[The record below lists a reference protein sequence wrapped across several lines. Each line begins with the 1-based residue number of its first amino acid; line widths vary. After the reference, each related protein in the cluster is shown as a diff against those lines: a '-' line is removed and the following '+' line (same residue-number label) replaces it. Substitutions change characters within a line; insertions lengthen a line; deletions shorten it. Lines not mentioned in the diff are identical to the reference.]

1 MLTFTPLSGAA
12 KSSRTSPLAYL
23 LQVDDIN
30 ILLDCGSPD
39 WCPEPPSSENAGD
52 GATENKFHWERY
64 CDKLKEWVFRSAI
77 YAVRFNFRC
86 FNDSFRIAPTV
97 DLVLLS
103 HGDLPHSGLY
113 PYAYSRWGLKAPAY
127 STLPVQAMARIAATE
142 EVDGI
147 RDEEDVGGAEE
158 QATLGN
164 DGDVPMRDPSNSSQ
178 DGQPEEGSL
187 PQPRVSQGKYVAT
200 PQEVHDSFDAV
211 NTLRYSQPA
220 HLSGK
225 NKAFYP
231 PAHLKPYF
239 VAGRCQGLT
248 ITPFNAGHTLG
259 GTIWKIRSPAVGTIV
274 YAVNMNHM
282 RERHL
287 DGTVLISGAGGT
299 VFEPLARPDLLI
311 TDADR
316 ANVIGSRRKDRDA
329 ALIGIRVL
337 LIS

>member
-12 KSSRTSPLAYL
+12 KSSRNSPLAYL

-39 WCPEPPSSENAGD
+39 WCPEPTPSENGGD
-52 GATENKFHWERY
+52 GGAENKFPWEQY
-64 CDKLKEWVFRSAI
+64 CDKLKEWVVHDTQPGLTSG
-77 YAVRFNFRC
+77 VE
-86 FNDSFRIAPTV
+86 FNDLYRIAPSV

-147 RDEEDVGGAEE
+147 RDEEDVGGPEE
-158 QATLGN
+158 QATPEN
-164 DGDVPMRDPSNSSQ
+164 DGDVPMRDPSDSSQ
-178 DGQPEEGSL
+178 DGQPEENSL
-187 PQPRVSQGKYVAT
+187 PRPHVPKGKYVAT

-225 NKAFYP
+225 SKPLA
-231 PAHLKPYF
+231 PAQLKPYLYF
-239 VAGRCQGLT
+239 RTMSGFDDNSVQWWTYVRRHNLEDSLSGCWDDRLRGEYEPHARA
-248 ITPFNAGHTLG
+248 PSRRN
-259 GTIWKIRSPAVGTIV
+259 SPHQWCWRYRLRAVGT
-274 YAVNMNHM
+274 
-282 RERHL
+282 
-287 DGTVLISGAGGT
+287 T
-299 VFEPLARPDLLI
+299 
-311 TDADR
+311 
-316 ANVIGSRRKDRDA
+316 
-329 ALIGIRVL
+329 
-337 LIS
+337 

>member
-1 MLTFTPLSGAA
+1 
-12 KSSRTSPLAYL
+12 LAYL

-39 WCPEPPSSENAGD
+39 WCPEPSSSENAGD
-52 GATENKFHWERY
+52 DVTENKFHWEQY
-64 CDKLKEWVFRSAI
+64 CDKLKEWVFRYMRSGPTSGVD
-77 YAVRFNFRC
+77 Y
-86 FNDSFRIAPTV
+86 SFRIAPTV

-158 QATLGN
+158 QATPGTE
-164 DGDVPMRDPSNSSQ
+164 GDVPMRDPSNSSQ

-187 PQPRVSQGKYVAT
+187 PQLHVPTGKYVAT

-220 HLSGK
+220 HLSGE
-225 NKAFYP
+225 NKALYP
-231 PAHLKPYF
+231 QH
-239 VAGRCQGLT
+239 
-248 ITPFNAGHTLG
+248 I
-259 GTIWKIRSPAVGTIV
+259 
-274 YAVNMNHM
+274 
-282 RERHL
+282 
-287 DGTVLISGAGGT
+287 
-299 VFEPLARPDLLI
+299 
-311 TDADR
+311 
-316 ANVIGSRRKDRDA
+316 
-329 ALIGIRVL
+329 
-337 LIS
+337 